1 MADDVLSPD
10 SQDAL
15 ATQPLDVLAG
25 DVLQGPWGSEPRPT
39 PEDRQRELRRIL
51 GTPTWQQPT
60 PPPPLP
66 IGPQG
71 PTPKQ
76 GQVIPPQNL
85 KQQMARGNEE
95 ALQLGAEL
103 TGVMDVR
110 RALSGELPWHEALGG
125 IALGM
130 IPGGAE
136 LKTAK
141 GAGAVM
147 ERLAATAPE
156 WLNPLT
162 HMPIKGPAFK
172 RAMDAANKYIA
183 SLPKGA
189 GPLDLSNVAAVN
201 VPQLALARYV
211 PPRGVSERVQSALQN
226 AEVIAGV
233 RQSIEDGMR
242 LGAHLWYH
250 TEPIRAAFEKEFG
263 PDRWQRPFKLFMDM
277 QAAAS
282 PKSDVSTQIRNGSWM
297 YAHAINGA
305 PLPPKGP
312 EIYPYGHLAQNK
324 HRENFADVL
333 RRGWDVI
340 KNPKPP
346 SFSENLQG
354 NLLPGTMDTHAFRNV
369 GMRTRDPRFLETS
382 ISEIIPKTREITP
395 DSYAARFGEIKIGK
409 KGERIVTYRPQK
421 LVAEGRLSIDEAL
434 EIPPFWA
441 SKPNDNEYAA
451 VEQLYARIGA
461 EYGLAPAEAQAAAWA
476 GAGKL
481 TGLGT
486 EADRT
491 FPELLNQRIMY
502 TAHIRNEHPQQV
514 LSDMIRGRK
523 PLLGLGGLGI
533 TTPIILDELGE
544 PQDN

>member
-1 MADDVLSPD
+1 MAKDILSPD

-15 ATQPLDVLAG
+15 ATQPLDALAG

-85 KQQMARGNEE
+85 KQ
-95 ALQLGAEL
+95 
-103 TGVMDVR
+103 
-110 RALSGELPWHEALGG
+110 
-125 IALGM
+125 
-130 IPGGAE
+130 
-136 LKTAK
+136 
-141 GAGAVM
+141 
-147 ERLAATAPE
+147 
-156 WLNPLT
+156 
-162 HMPIKGPAFK
+162 
-172 RAMDAANKYIA
+172 
-183 SLPKGA
+183 
-189 GPLDLSNVAAVN
+189 
-201 VPQLALARYV
+201 
-211 PPRGVSERVQSALQN
+211 
-226 AEVIAGV
+226 
-233 RQSIEDGMR
+233 
-242 LGAHLWYH
+242 
-250 TEPIRAAFEKEFG
+250 
-263 PDRWQRPFKLFMDM
+263 
-277 QAAAS
+277 
-282 PKSDVSTQIRNGSWM
+282 
-297 YAHAINGA
+297 
-305 PLPPKGP
+305 
-312 EIYPYGHLAQNK
+312 
-324 HRENFADVL
+324 
-333 RRGWDVI
+333 
-340 KNPKPP
+340 
-346 SFSENLQG
+346 
-354 NLLPGTMDTHAFRNV
+354 
-369 GMRTRDPRFLETS
+369 
-382 ISEIIPKTREITP
+382 IT
-395 DSYAARFGEIKIGK
+395 IGK